1 MVGWTKGHWTIVQWK
16 CGLDWE
22 HSRSAGDRG
31 FETLRAVTLA
41 GITAFLL
48 LSLAIGTDSFAGA
61 NDGQVC
67 DVDADYS
74 LGVEDYSETI
84 RRHVEVVRQH
94 PDNAIAHYH
103 LGFAQGMGGDRRAE
117 IREYQRAQALGLRSW
132 DLFLNK
138 GLAQLEDGDLDAAV
152 ESIRLAAR
160 LGGDHFEA
168 HFELARLDER
178 IGMLAEAEHETLAS
192 LLLSPEHPEARN
204 LLGVIYAEQGHT
216 ARAYSIWRELVQELP
231 DYEPAL
237 INLSLL
243 DSATPAASG
252 ERAAADRPMFH
263 QTHQHL
269 ERTTLRLR

>member
-1 MVGWTKGHWTIVQWK
+1 
-16 CGLDWE
+16 
-22 HSRSAGDRG
+22 
-31 FETLRAVTLA
+31 LRTVTLA

-48 LSLAIGTDSFAGA
+48 LSLVIGARCGA
-61 NDGQVC
+61 SAEDAQVC

-74 LGVEDYSETI
+74 LGVEDYSESI
-84 RRHVEVVRQH
+84 RRHVEVIRQH

-103 LGFAQGMGGDRRAE
+103 LGFARGMVGDRAAE
-117 IREYQRAQALGLRSW
+117 IREYQHAEALGLRSW

-138 GLAQLEDGDLDAAV
+138 GLAQLEDGNVNAAV
-152 ESIRLAAR
+152 ECIRLAVR

-178 IGMLAEAEHETLAS
+178 IGMLAEAEHETLKS
-192 LLLSPEHPEARN
+192 LLLSPGQPEARN

-216 ARAYSIWRELVQELP
+216 ARAFVIWRALVHELP
-231 DYEPAL
+231 DYQPAL

-243 DSATPAASG
+243 DNARAVTPGKAPAP
-252 ERAAADRPMFH
+252 ALPTFH
-263 QTHQHL
+263 ETHQQL

>member
-1 MVGWTKGHWTIVQWK
+1 M
-16 CGLDWE
+16 
-22 HSRSAGDRG
+22 
-31 FETLRAVTLA
+31 RAVTLA

-103 LGFAQGMGGDRRAE
+103 LGFAQGMVGDRAAE
-117 IREYQRAQALGLRSW
+117 IREYEQAEALGLRSW

-138 GLAQLEDGDLDAAV
+138 GLAQLEDGNLNAAV
-152 ESIRLAAR
+152 ESVRLAVR
-160 LGGDHFEA
+160 LGADHFEA
-168 HFELARLDER
+168 HFELARVDER
-178 IGMLAEAEHETLAS
+178 IGMLAEAEHETLTS
-192 LLLSPEHPEARN
+192 LLLSPGHPEARN

-216 ARAYSIWRELVQELP
+216 ARAYSIWRALVHELP
-231 DYEPAL
+231 DYQPAM
-237 INLSLL
+237 INLRLL
-243 DSATPAASG
+243 DSTTPVTSG
-252 ERAAADRPMFH
+252 RAPAPDLPTLH
-263 QTHQHL
+263 QTQQQL
-269 ERTTLRLR
+269 ERTTLRVR